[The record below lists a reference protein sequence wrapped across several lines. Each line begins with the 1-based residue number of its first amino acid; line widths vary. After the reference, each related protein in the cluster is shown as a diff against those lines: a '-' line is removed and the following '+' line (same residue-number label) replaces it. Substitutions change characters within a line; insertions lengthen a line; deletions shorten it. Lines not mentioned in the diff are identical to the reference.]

1 MNLMLFS
8 FIFRLILEMA
18 GAIEADVWRKVGL
31 NKVTR
36 NIIVKDLATEMCGRT
51 SRYLPFSICIAASA
65 LVIR

>member
-1 MNLMLFS
+1 
-8 FIFRLILEMA
+8 MA